1 MNPLMLLLATVL
13 AGGVAAY
20 TYDDIRAL
28 YDAAHQQL
36 LETEARRDAQTLQAA
51 RIQCQAFHAQDNLSE
66 EALVAYGCL
75 DKSFLDR
82 PKVGPKVD
90 LPDASVDSQ

>member
-1 MNPLMLLLATVL
+1 MNPLLLLLSVVL
-13 AGGVAAY
+13 AGGVAAI

-28 YDAAHQQL
+28 YDSAHQQL
-36 LETEARRDAQTLQAA
+36 LYTEAQRDAQTLQAA
-51 RIQCQAFHAQDNLSE
+51 RIQCRAFHEQDNLSE

-90 LPDASVDSQ
+90 LPVASVDSQ